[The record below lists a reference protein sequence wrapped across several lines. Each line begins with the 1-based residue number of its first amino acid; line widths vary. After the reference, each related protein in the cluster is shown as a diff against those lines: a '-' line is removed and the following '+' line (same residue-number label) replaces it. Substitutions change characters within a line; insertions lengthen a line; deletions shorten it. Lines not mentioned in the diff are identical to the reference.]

1 MVVSVPGDCK
11 FYYLVPV
18 RFPLLVI
25 IELTALKI
33 KCHERELIQVIQLL
47 IYIISKV
54 ENKCI
59 FLSTLELYFGFDA
72 GTVVHNLYISHSLA
86 SCYSGMK
93 ILINVKSM
101 YRQALIHNQRHLP
114 YKI

>member
-47 IYIISKV
+47 IYIISQV

-59 FLSTLELYFGFDA
+59 FLSTLEL
-72 GTVVHNLYISHSLA
+72 HNLYISHSLA